1 MPRKMQKFL
10 RSSAMEAA
18 EEVMTSAAQQGL
30 RSAGSSAGWRPS
42 RRRSVRSQR
51 NKPTAAQL
59 AAMRKLKKKKRKI
72 PSRSQALFDI
82 LGGLQRKAGRAA
94 ASGGRAAMRGF
105 GY

>member
-1 MPRKMQKFL
+1 MPQRRRMQKFL

-18 EEVMTSAAQQGL
+18 EEAMSSAFQ
-30 RSAGSSAGWRPS
+30 SAGSSPGWRPS
-42 RRRSVRSQR
+42 RRRSIRSQR

-82 LGGLQRKAGRAA
+82 LGGLQRKAGLIPLNYTR
-94 ASGGRAAMRGF
+94 
-105 GY
+105 